1 MISAAGSA
9 PHEVRGNDWST
20 LVPGPDHEWTP
31 TEKVSICIPTRDPGL
46 GLTRTLRALAAQTYP
61 HHLIEVVVADD
72 GSERAPVIPEKLPF
86 PVRVVRLEQTLAFGA
101 GRARNAAAR
110 ESSGSI
116 LMFLDA
122 DVVPERQVVHVY
134 ARWFERRRD
143 PLVMGL
149 CRFVD
154 VDDLSTDE
162 LVRLIA
168 EGSMAAH
175 FEGSDVDD
183 QLWRE
188 TTFERTRDLTLER
201 FDAFRVTIGATL
213 AISRAQFDEI
223 GGFAELGVRGV
234 EDTEFGYRAHANGAV
249 LVLDRDAAHWHQGR
263 RNLSSSRRDEI
274 NRTREPFVQALMPLR
289 GFRRGA
295 PPLNPPVEV
304 VPIIRVRVQATDD
317 PRLAERTRSSLAAT
331 EGGRTG
337 NVVLADG
344 PVAGSFD
351 PAFIQATVPAGVVW
365 TDDCSNAVRDIMTQN
380 GVGVVRAIGERG
392 EEAMIARTRALRRAR
407 RDRPEEDPFDAAAA
421 LFGVWWTTIESIG
434 LRWSDADE
442 VPTETPSSAPADRS
456 GVPGHR
462 SLRRIVGAM
471 FSRGLLTVRKYL

>member
-1 MISAAGSA
+1 MISAADS
-9 PHEVRGNDWST
+9 PRHEVLGNDWSA
-20 LVPGPDHEWTP
+20 LVPEPDHLWTP
-31 TEKVSICIPTRDPGL
+31 TEQVSICIPTRDPGI
-46 GLTRTLRALAAQTYP
+46 GLTKTLQALAAQTYP

-72 GSERAPVIPEKLPF
+72 GSQRAPVIPKNLPF
-86 PVRVVRLEQTLAFGA
+86 PVRIVRLEQTLAFGA

-122 DVVPERQVVHVY
+122 DVVPERQVLHVY
-134 ARWFERRRD
+134 ARWFERRGD

-162 LVRLIA
+162 LVRHVA

-175 FEGSDVDD
+175 FEGRDVDD

-213 AISRAQFDEI
+213 AISREQFDEI

-263 RNLSSSRRDEI
+263 RNLSSGRRDEI
-274 NRTREPFVQALMPLR
+274 NRVREPFVQALMPLR

-304 VPIIRVRVQATDD
+304 VPIIRVRVQPTED
-317 PRLAERTRSSLAAT
+317 PRLADRTRSSVAAT

-351 PAFIQATVPAGVVW
+351 PSFIQATVPAGVVW
-365 TDDCSNAVRDIMTQN
+365 TDDCASAVRDILTQSA
-380 GVGVVRAIGERG
+380 VGVVRAIDERG
-392 EEAMIARTRALRRAR
+392 EQAVIARTRALRRAR
-407 RDRPEEDPFDAAAA
+407 RDRPEVDPFDAAAG

-434 LRWSDADE
+434 LQWSDAE
-442 VPTETPSSAPADRS
+442 KAPTVTPSAAPADP
-456 GVPGHR
+456 PGAAGR
-462 SLRRIVGAM
+462 LSLRRIVGAI
-471 FSRGLLTVRKYL
+471 FARGLVTVRKFL

>member
-1 MISAAGSA
+1 MTSATDSA
-9 PHEVRGNDWST
+9 PHEVLGNDWST
-20 LVPGPDHEWTP
+20 LVPEPDHLWTP
-31 TEKVSICIPTRDPGL
+31 TEMVSICIPTRDPGV
-46 GLTRTLRALAAQTYP
+46 GLTKTLQALAAQTYP
-61 HHLIEVVVADD
+61 HDLIEVVVADD
-72 GSERAPVIPEKLPF
+72 GSERAPVIPEHLPF

-134 ARWFERRRD
+134 ARWFEHRRD

-154 VDDLSTDE
+154 VDDLSPDE
-162 LVRLIA
+162 LVRHVA
-168 EGSMAAH
+168 EGSMAAR

-263 RNLSSSRRDEI
+263 RNLSSGRRDEI
-274 NRTREPFVQALMPLR
+274 NRIREPFVQALMPLR

-304 VPIIRVRVQATDD
+304 VPIIRVRVQQSED
-317 PRLAERTRSSLAAT
+317 PRLADRTRSSVLAT

-344 PVAGSFD
+344 PAAGSFD
-351 PAFIQATVPAGVVW
+351 PSFIQATVPAGVVW
-365 TDDCSNAVRDIMTQN
+365 TDECANAVRDVLTQSA
-380 GVGVVRAIGERG
+380 VGVVRAIDERG
-392 EEAMIARTRALRRAR
+392 DHAIFARTRALRRAR
-407 RDRPEEDPFDAAAA
+407 RDRPEADPFDAAAG
-421 LFGVWWTTIESIG
+421 LFGVWWTTIETIG

-442 VPTETPSSAPADRS
+442 APTATPAAALADQPDVS
-456 GVPGHR
+456 GRLSV
-462 SLRRIVGAM
+462 RRILGAL
-471 FSRGLLTVRKYL
+471 FARGLLTFRKFQ